1 MGVVDAE
8 DRHAVLDPQLDDV
21 AYGLVDALWVVIEVQ
36 WVDVLVLLW
45 RVLSVRDRAV
55 GARRKPFGMFG
66 DPWVVWGALEGQ
78 IEGNLHAEASC
89 AIHEAVE
96 VIEGTQ
102 IWVDGVVAAFG

>member
-1 MGVVDAE
+1 
-8 DRHAVLDPQLDDV
+8 
-21 AYGLVDALWVVIEVQ
+21 
-36 WVDVLVLLW
+36 
-45 RVLSVRDRAV
+45 
-55 GARRKPFGMFG
+55 MFG